1 MELEEYLREQGVWYR
16 FVEKAETVHTADASD
31 ATGIELHRITKNLVS
46 KTRKG
51 GYALIVVPGDKRV
64 DLKAAAR
71 ALGVKNVR
79 LLPFAEAEEISGY
92 PPGGTPSVG
101 HKTEMRVVLDSKLLE
116 METLYCGG
124 GTRDRLLELRV
135 EDIVRLNDAVVAP
148 ISRSD

>member
-51 GYALIVVPGDKRV
+51 GYALIVVPGDRQV

-101 HKTEMRVVLDSKLLE
+101 HKTEMSVVLDSKLLE

-135 EDIVRLNDAVVAP
+135 EDIVRLNDPVVAP
-148 ISRSD
+148 ISRPD

>member
-1 MELEEYLREQGVWYR
+1 MELEKYLREQGVWYR

-31 ATGIELHRITKNLVS
+31 ATGIELNRITKNLVS

-51 GYALIVVPGDKRV
+51 GYALMIVPGDRRV

-101 HKTEMRVVLDSKLLE
+101 HKTEMSVVLDSKLLE

-135 EDIVRLNDAVVAP
+135 EDVVRLNDAVVAP
-148 ISRSD
+148 ISRID

>member
-51 GYALIVVPGDKRV
+51 GYALIVVPGDRRV

-101 HKTEMRVVLDSKLLE
+101 HKTEMSVVLDSKLLE

-135 EDIVRLNDAVVAP
+135 EDIVRLNNAVVAP
-148 ISRSD
+148 ISRPD